1 MSAMYSRQR
10 ERSSEADGQERHRR
24 VCVCFFSPVK
34 EQGRRRPCRTRE
46 FDNHVE
52 PVAFRPASA
61 ARGRPAW
68 PVVVIVV
75 VVVAVV
81 VVVGRLDA
89 F

>member
-1 MSAMYSRQR
+1 MKRTDKRGTGGS
-10 ERSSEADGQERHRR
+10 
-24 VCVCFFSPVK
+24 VCVFFSPVK

-75 VVVAVV
+75 VVVVVV

>member
-1 MSAMYSRQR
+1 MKRTDKR
-10 ERSSEADGQERHRR
+10 GTGGG
-24 VCVCFFSPVK
+24 VCVFFSPVK

-75 VVVAVV
+75 VVVV